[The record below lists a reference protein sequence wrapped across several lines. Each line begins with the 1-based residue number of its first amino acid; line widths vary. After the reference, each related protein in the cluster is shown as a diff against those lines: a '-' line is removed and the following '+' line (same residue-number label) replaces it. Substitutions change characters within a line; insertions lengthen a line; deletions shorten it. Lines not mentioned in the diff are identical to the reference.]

1 MADFQSLL
9 QEQKQQQDKEQVA
22 ISEAAQTYSLQIQKE
37 LGLGQSYIKKE
48 GISNAAVSVVQ
59 NFQQDLDLIADAD
72 FTGFKDIVEKYKALL
87 GEVEGSRRFD
97 NKEKK
102 YIADIVAPVLGEI
115 YPLANA
121 FTAARFGL
129 RDFIKQFKPIKLAAR
144 VFGGVPILGSAIQKK
159 IERQEAGEQELRRAE
174 RRRAQDIAKESRR
187 EIEEQIDGT
196 APVSPAEAIM
206 EEPMIEDKP
215 IVSKRTELAPQAQVA
230 QSKASKEEATEEQRA
245 VEEDRYEEQKGLF
258 EMIAESTYESKEL
271 LQKLVDAEE
280 GIGDELATGAA
291 AIGGTAAGAVGGAA
305 ATKALTKKTKPGGIV
320 DKAKSAVKKNVSKA
334 GSLAKSGA
342 RVAGKVFLPLAA
354 ALAIFDTA
362 SAASQAD
369 EILGKKEEDLT
380 LRDKTSAG
388 IGGLLEGIS
397 FGLIKKDKVAKFLAG
412 SSDDAGVDTSLVPN
426 KSEAVQA
433 AAEVGG
439 NVKDMVNIDSKRTI
453 VRTQLETSGMEN
465 MMEKLIEKMPPSNN
479 VVNTNQQINSA
490 STNNVLPDLSN
501 KNVDET
507 VNALKN
513 VY

>member
-1 MADFQSLL
+1 MANFQALL
-9 QEQKQQQDKEQVA
+9 QEQKGKQDKEQVA
-22 ISEAAQTYSLQIQKE
+22 ISEAAQTFSLQIQKE
-37 LGLGQSYIKKE
+37 LGLGQSFIKKE
-48 GISNAAVSVVQ
+48 GISNAAVTVVQ
-59 NFQQDLDLIADAD
+59 NFQGALDEIADAD
-72 FTGFKDIVEKYKALL
+72 FTRFKDIVETYKTLL
-87 GEVEGSRRFD
+87 GELEGSRRFD
-97 NKEKK
+97 NTEKE
-102 YIADIVAPVLGEI
+102 YITKIISPVLAEI

-121 FTAARFGL
+121 FTRVRFGL
-129 RDFIKQFKPIKLAAR
+129 RDFVKQFKPLKLSAR
-144 VFGGVPILGSAIQKK
+144 VFGGVPILGTAIQKK

-174 RRRAQDIAKESRR
+174 RKRGQDIARESRK

-196 APVSPAEAIM
+196 SPVSPAEAIM
-206 EEPMIEDKP
+206 EEPMTEDKP

-245 VEEDRYEEQKGLF
+245 VEEDRFEEQIGLF
-258 EMIAESTYESKEL
+258 EMIAESTYETNENIKKL
-271 LQKLVDAEE
+271 LEVQEEVAEDSD
-280 GIGDELATGAA
+280 GGGSFLKTAA
-291 AIGGTAAGAVGGAA
+291 GTAAGIGVAKKLSGKS
-305 ATKALTKKTKPGGIV
+305 KAGGIV
-320 DKAKSAVKKNVSKA
+320 QKSKDAVKKGVSKA
-334 GSLAKSGA
+334 GRFAKGA
-342 RVAGKVFLPLAA
+342 VRGAGRLFLPLAA

-362 SAASQAD
+362 ASAAQAD
-369 EILGKKEEDLT
+369 EVLGKKEEDLT
-380 LRDKTSAG
+380 IRDRASAG
-388 IGGLLEGIS
+388 VGGLLEGLS

-412 SSDDAGVDTSLVPN
+412 SNDDAGVDTSLVPN

-453 VRTQLETSGMEN
+453 IRTQLETSGMEN

-501 KNVDET
+501 KNIDET

>member
-1 MADFQSLL
+1 MANFQALL
-9 QEQKQQQDKEQVA
+9 QEQKGKQDKEQVA
-22 ISEAAQTYSLQIQKE
+22 ISEAAQTFSLQIQKE
-37 LGLGQSYIKKE
+37 LGLGQSFIKKE
-48 GISNAAVSVVQ
+48 GISNAAVTVVQ
-59 NFQQDLDLIADAD
+59 NFQGALDEIADAD
-72 FTGFKDIVEKYKALL
+72 FTRFKDIVETYKTLL
-87 GEVEGSRRFD
+87 GELEGSRRFD
-97 NKEKK
+97 NTEKE
-102 YIADIVAPVLGEI
+102 YITKIISPVLAEI

-121 FTAARFGL
+121 FTRVRFGL
-129 RDFIKQFKPIKLAAR
+129 RDFVKQFKPLKLSAR
-144 VFGGVPILGSAIQKK
+144 VFGGVPILGTAIQKK

-174 RRRAQDIAKESRR
+174 RKRGQDIARESRR

-196 APVSPAEAIM
+196 SPVSPAEAIM

-245 VEEDRYEEQKGLF
+245 VEEDRFEEQIGLF
-258 EMIAESTYESKEL
+258 EMIAESTYETNENIKKL
-271 LQKLVDAEE
+271 LEVQEEVAEDSD
-280 GIGDELATGAA
+280 GGGSFLKTAA
-291 AIGGTAAGAVGGAA
+291 GTAAGIGVAKKLSGKS
-305 ATKALTKKTKPGGIV
+305 KAGGIV
-320 DKAKSAVKKNVSKA
+320 QKSKDAVKKGVSKA
-334 GSLAKSGA
+334 GRFAKGA
-342 RVAGKVFLPLAA
+342 VRGAGRLFLPLAA

-362 SAASQAD
+362 ASAAQAD
-369 EILGKKEEDLT
+369 EVLGKKEEDLT
-380 LRDKTSAG
+380 IRDRASAG
-388 IGGLLEGIS
+388 VGGLLEGLS

-412 SSDDAGVDTSLVPN
+412 SNDDAGVDTSLVPN

-453 VRTQLETSGMEN
+453 IRTQLETSGMEN

-501 KNVDET
+501 KNIDET